1 VLDPGFLFVPSDL
14 AYFIS
19 FEEQD
24 YQGRCRL
31 AGGGIP
37 SVREV
42 LTQEMYRDYQ
52 ASRGLIPSDASGGLY
67 RRIMLKK
74 FQPHI
79 EPSVFTPLKNW
90 HGAPMAAL
98 RRAFIALGSVRIAT
112 LGMEIS
118 NSLRQL
124 QHLYCREPPIQR
136 NAIENVPRGLFANP
150 NKRKRDE
157 DSEHTPPTCEHTER
171 LYTGRQGVNSS
182 ELPVENRI
190 FQTGTPGKT
199 QRTEE
204 ACCSGRTE
212 LPINVLQSEAKED
225 WILVSS

>member
-1 VLDPGFLFVPSDL
+1 
-14 AYFIS
+14 
-19 FEEQD
+19 
-24 YQGRCRL
+24 
-31 AGGGIP
+31 
-37 SVREV
+37 
-42 LTQEMYRDYQ
+42 
-52 ASRGLIPSDASGGLY
+52 
-67 RRIMLKK
+67 
-74 FQPHI
+74 
-79 EPSVFTPLKNW
+79 
-90 HGAPMAAL
+90 
-98 RRAFIALGSVRIAT
+98 
-112 LGMEIS
+112 
-118 NSLRQL
+118 
-124 QHLYCREPPIQR
+124 
-136 NAIENVPRGLFANP
+136 VPRGLFANP

-225 WILVSS
+225 WILGPRVSSWAAAKRYQSLFPMQSSSKELEKRY